1 MDTRS
6 AASLSDPAGA
16 LERFSAEHGPE
27 IEHLRRARSHTEERL
42 GEVRGQLSAESIP
55 PDISVAVFGSWARRE
70 LTEQSDDDW
79 AVLVREGNTAGP
91 DVARAVELAQQ
102 HLGTGSR
109 KPGAQGIFGG
119 VISCA
124 ELDDKVG
131 LQEDTNTSTS
141 YARARC

>member
-55 PDISVAVFGSWARRE
+55 PDISVAVFGSWARHE

-79 AVLVREGNTAGP
+79 AVLVREGSTAGP
-91 DVARAVELAQQ
+91 DERDPRLRPRDYQRTKSLKAAKRFE
-102 HLGTGSR
+102 GF
-109 KPGAQGIFGG
+109 PG
-119 VISCA
+119 
-124 ELDDKVG
+124 
-131 LQEDTNTSTS
+131 
-141 YARARC
+141 